1 MAKEFSRNRR
11 VGEQMQRELALLIQR
26 EIKDPRLGLVTV
38 SGVELSRDL
47 AYAKVYI
54 TSLSGDRQQS
64 LAILKQ
70 SVGFLRHGLGQ
81 VIRLRI
87 VPELHFYYDES
98 VEYGAK
104 IAALLHEAKPAGSDD
119 SSNPNDPNDPLE
131 QP

>member
-70 SVGFLRHGLGQ
+70 SAGFLRHGLGQ
-81 VIRLRI
+81 AIRLRI

-104 IAALLHEAKPAGSDD
+104 IAALLHEVISADPDGSSDGSDGSIE
-119 SSNPNDPNDPLE
+119 SS
-131 QP
+131 Q